1 MDKTCY
7 TRLLQSELIPALGC
21 TEPISLAYAAAECR
35 TLLGVEPDDVLVR
48 CSGNMIKNVMGV
60 TIPNTGGM
68 KGIEAAVAAGM
79 MVGDS
84 SKGLEILSA
93 ADDDVLKKAKQFLA
107 KESIVVKLLETD
119 TPLHLIV
126 SMSANKASAS
136 VEIRYSHMNI
146 VRKERNG
153 VVVYSSD
160 TDGGQPEDM
169 LADDYGMSIGEII
182 GYCENIDIAEL
193 SPIIEPQL
201 KLNSEISEEGLHYNW
216 GAEVGRQLLSAE
228 GASLVTKMKSS
239 AAAGSDA
246 RMSGCVS
253 PVIINS
259 GSGNQG
265 ITASIPVKVFAEE
278 KGCSHE
284 ALVRAVALSNL
295 VSIYERKKIGRLS
308 AFCGVVNASSGVS
321 AAITWL
327 SGGDEEKIGEA
338 VSNTLAIS
346 SGMLCDGAK
355 PSCAAKIAIAI
366 ESAYIGYVMAMN
378 GKIFASGEGIVKESV
393 DDTINGVAKIASEGM
408 KETDK
413 EILSV
418 MLEKA
423 SR

>member
-1 MDKTCY
+1 MDRKYYTGLLKT
-7 TRLLQSELIPALGC
+7 ELIPAIGC

-35 TLLGVEPDDVLVR
+35 TMLDGEPDAVQVR
-48 CSGNMIKNVMGV
+48 CSGNVIKNVMGV

-68 KGIEAAVAAGM
+68 KGIEAAVAVGM

-93 ADDDVLKKAKQFLA
+93 ADDKILKKAKEFLSRE
-107 KESIVVKLLETD
+107 KIDVELLDTD
-119 TPLHLIV
+119 IPLHLIIN
-126 SMSANKASAS
+126 MSTKKTCAS
-136 VEIRYSHMNI
+136 VETKYAHMNI

-153 VVVYSSD
+153 IAVLSSD
-160 TDGGQPEDM
+160 TDDVRSVNMTSDENS
-169 LADDYGMSIGEII
+169 MSIEEII
-182 GYCENIDIAEL
+182 SYCDNVEITDL
-193 SPIIEPQL
+193 SPIIDPQL
-201 KLNSEISEEGLHYNW
+201 KLNSEISEEGLHCNW

-228 GASLVTKMKSS
+228 GSSLITKMKSS

-246 RMSGCVS
+246 RMSGCAY

-284 ALVRAVALSNL
+284 ALVRAVAMSNL

-327 SGGDEEKIGEA
+327 SGGDVKKIGEA
-338 VSNTLAIS
+338 ISNTLAIS
-346 SGMLCDGAK
+346 SGMFCDGAK
-355 PSCAAKIAIAI
+355 PSCAGKIAIAI
-366 ESAYIGYVMAMN
+366 ESAYIGHVMAMN
-378 GKIFASGEGIVKESV
+378 GKMFASGEGIVKKTV
-393 DDTINGVAKIASEGM
+393 DDTINGVAKIAGEGM
-408 KETDK
+408 RGTDK
-413 EILSV
+413 KILSV
-418 MLEKA
+418 MLDKA

>member
-1 MDKTCY
+1 MDKKCY

-21 TEPISLAYAAAECR
+21 TEPISLAYAAAECM
-35 TLLGVEPDDVLVR
+35 TMLEGEPDDVCVR
-48 CSGNMIKNVMGV
+48 CSGNIIKNVMGV

-93 ADDDVLKKAKQFLA
+93 ADDDVLEKAKLFLSR
-107 KESIVVKLLETD
+107 KNIVVKLLDTD

-126 SMSANKASAS
+126 SMSTKKTSAS

-146 VRKERNG
+146 IMKERNG
-153 VVVYSSD
+153 MVVFSRD
-160 TDGGQPEDM
+160 TDDGQSGDTIS
-169 LADDYGMSIGEII
+169 DDSSMSIGEII
-182 GYCENIDIAEL
+182 SYCENVGIDEL
-193 SPIIEPQL
+193 SPIIDPQL
-201 KLNSEISEEGLHYNW
+201 ELNSEISEEGLHCNW

-228 GASLVTKMKSS
+228 GASLITKMKSS

-338 VSNTLAIS
+338 ISNTLAIS

-408 KETDK
+408 RGTDK

-418 MLEKA
+418 MLDKA